1 MDGPKLCIMFRSVW
15 MVLNSLY
22 PRKLWLLTVN
32 NLSPKVSINIYLYFW
47 EYVKLSLIYQVE
59 NKNTQLTNLNYLY
72 LIYVFQ
78 FYERD

>member
-32 NLSPKVSINIYLYFW
+32 NLSPKVSINIYLYILGICQVKFDLSSRKQ
-47 EYVKLSLIYQVE
+47 EYTTYKFELFLF
-59 NKNTQLTNLNYLY
+59 YLCISV
-72 LIYVFQ
+72 L
-78 FYERD
+78 